1 MNLTYG
7 LGEVTTTPAPIIDQ
21 AKSAAQVII
30 ETVGQVLSLK
40 QQNDIFNLELK
51 KAKALAKQAPPVGS
65 PDANPFYYPSGGG
78 MSQNTMLIAG
88 GVALLAVFLLTQK
101 RGR

>member
-7 LGEVTTTPAPIIDQ
+7 LGELTTPAPVIDQ

-30 ETVGQVLSLK
+30 DTIGQVLTLK

-51 KAKALAKQAPPVGS
+51 KAKALARQAPPTGS
-65 PDANPFYYPSGGG
+65 PDANPFYYPSGA

-88 GVALLAVFLLTQK
+88 GIGLLAVVLLTQK
-101 RGR
+101 RR